1 MIVTQHVVS
10 DGRCCNVKPPQIFST
25 SHGVL
30 GMHACLSYQGP
41 AVAQILRHICLS
53 CVLFLPA
60 PCASSPCPQAEEA
73 ARRAEQQ
80 AAEAAR
86 RAAEREERLRR
97 AAEYQEPE
105 WVRASEAAQQEDE
118 ETEVR

>member
-1 MIVTQHVVS
+1 MGRS
-10 DGRCCNVKPPQIFST
+10 DHTVYPLVCTTAP
-25 SHGVL
+25 
-30 GMHACLSYQGP
+30 
-41 AVAQILRHICLS
+41 LS
-53 CVLFLPA
+53 CLLPRN
-60 PCASSPCPQAEEA
+60 CALCAQAEEA

-105 WVRASEAAQQEDE
+105 WVRASEAAQQEDD
-118 ETEVR
+118 ETEVRGVCGAADG